1 MSWPVAV
8 LAAVAQ
14 LKRERRVTDVGHREL
29 KRALIRGDL
38 QASSLL
44 GGADGGGGDDDDDDD
59 ENENENVVKISAR
72 KGKKVL
78 DITHEMSRILD
89 CGVDRE
95 TVAVCIS
102 LLENGADPE
111 SLAVVVKEL
120 KREAKRL
127 RESRERATTTTRMM
141 MENSRDGRR
150 V

>member
-1 MSWPVAV
+1 MSSPRSSRYRSYSPPP
-8 LAAVAQ
+8 LPD
-14 LKRERRVTDVGHREL
+14 RSIPERGEE
-29 KRALIRGDL
+29 
-38 QASSLL
+38 
-44 GGADGGGGDDDDDDD
+44 DDDDDNDND
-59 ENENENVVKISAR
+59 NVVKISAR

-127 RESRERATTTTRMM
+127 RESRERATTTRMM

>member
-1 MSWPVAV
+1 MCIRDSSIP
-8 LAAVAQ
+8 
-14 LKRERRVTDVGHREL
+14 ERGEE
-29 KRALIRGDL
+29 
-38 QASSLL
+38 
-44 GGADGGGGDDDDDDD
+44 DDDDNDND
-59 ENENENVVKISAR
+59 NVVKISAR

-127 RESRERATTTTRMM
+127 RESRERATTTRMM

>member
-1 MSWPVAV
+1 MSYPRSSRYRSYSPPP
-8 LAAVAQ
+8 LPPD
-14 LKRERRVTDVGHREL
+14 RSIPERGEEE
-29 KRALIRGDL
+29 
-38 QASSLL
+38 
-44 GGADGGGGDDDDDDD
+44 DDDD

-89 CGVDRE
+89 CDVDRE

-127 RESRERATTTTRMM
+127 RESRERATTTRMM

>member
-1 MSWPVAV
+1 MSSPRSSRYRSYSPPPPPP
-8 LAAVAQ
+8 LPPD
-14 LKRERRVTDVGHREL
+14 RSIPERGE
-29 KRALIRGDL
+29 
-38 QASSLL
+38 
-44 GGADGGGGDDDDDDD
+44 DDDDNDND
-59 ENENENVVKISAR
+59 NVVKISAR

>member
-1 MSWPVAV
+1 MSSPRSSRYRSYSPPP
-8 LAAVAQ
+8 LPPD
-14 LKRERRVTDVGHREL
+14 RSIPERGE
-29 KRALIRGDL
+29 
-38 QASSLL
+38 
-44 GGADGGGGDDDDDDD
+44 DDDDD

-127 RESRERATTTTRMM
+127 RESRERATTTRMM

>member
-1 MSWPVAV
+1 MSSPRSSRYRSYSPP
-8 LAAVAQ
+8 LPPD
-14 LKRERRVTDVGHREL
+14 RSIPERGE
-29 KRALIRGDL
+29 
-38 QASSLL
+38 
-44 GGADGGGGDDDDDDD
+44 DDDDDND
-59 ENENENVVKISAR
+59 NVVKISAR

-127 RESRERATTTTRMM
+127 RESRERATTTRMM

>member
-1 MSWPVAV
+1 MSSPRSSRYRSYSPPPP
-8 LAAVAQ
+8 LPPD
-14 LKRERRVTDVGHREL
+14 RSIPERGEE
-29 KRALIRGDL
+29 
-38 QASSLL
+38 
-44 GGADGGGGDDDDDDD
+44 DDDDNDND
-59 ENENENVVKISAR
+59 NVVKISAR

-127 RESRERATTTTRMM
+127 RESRERATTTRMM

>member
-1 MSWPVAV
+1 MSSPRSSRYRSYSPPP
-8 LAAVAQ
+8 LPPD
-14 LKRERRVTDVGHREL
+14 RSIPERGE
-29 KRALIRGDL
+29 
-38 QASSLL
+38 
-44 GGADGGGGDDDDDDD
+44 DDDDDNDND
-59 ENENENVVKISAR
+59 NVVKISAR

-127 RESRERATTTTRMM
+127 RESRERATTTRMM

>member
-1 MSWPVAV
+1 MSSPRSSRYRSYSPPP
-8 LAAVAQ
+8 LPPD
-14 LKRERRVTDVGHREL
+14 RSIPERGEE
-29 KRALIRGDL
+29 
-38 QASSLL
+38 
-44 GGADGGGGDDDDDDD
+44 GDDDNDND
-59 ENENENVVKISAR
+59 NVVKISAR

-127 RESRERATTTTRMM
+127 RESRERATTTRMM

>member
-1 MSWPVAV
+1 MSSPRSSRYRSYSPPP
-8 LAAVAQ
+8 LPPD
-14 LKRERRVTDVGHREL
+14 RSIPERGE
-29 KRALIRGDL
+29 
-38 QASSLL
+38 
-44 GGADGGGGDDDDDDD
+44 DDDDDD

-89 CGVDRE
+89 CDVDRE

>member
-1 MSWPVAV
+1 MSSPRSSRYRSYSPPP
-8 LAAVAQ
+8 LPPD
-14 LKRERRVTDVGHREL
+14 RSIPERGEE
-29 KRALIRGDL
+29 
-38 QASSLL
+38 
-44 GGADGGGGDDDDDDD
+44 DDDD

-89 CGVDRE
+89 CDVDRE

-127 RESRERATTTTRMM
+127 RESRERATTTRMM

>member
-1 MSWPVAV
+1 MI
-8 LAAVAQ
+8 
-14 LKRERRVTDVGHREL
+14 KTDD
-29 KRALIRGDL
+29 RGEEN
-38 QASSLL
+38 
-44 GGADGGGGDDDDDDD
+44 DDDDDDD
-59 ENENENVVKISAR
+59 DDVGFVVSAR
-72 KGKKVL
+72 KGKKIL
-78 DITHEMSRILD
+78 DITHEMSNILD

-95 TVAVCIS
+95 TMAVCIS

-127 RESRERATTTTRMM
+127 RESRERATTRTA

>member
-1 MSWPVAV
+1 MI
-8 LAAVAQ
+8 
-14 LKRERRVTDVGHREL
+14 KTDERGEENDDV
-29 KRALIRGDL
+29 
-38 QASSLL
+38 
-44 GGADGGGGDDDDDDD
+44 
-59 ENENENVVKISAR
+59 VVVSAR
-72 KGKKVL
+72 KGKKIL
-78 DITHEMSRILD
+78 DITHEMSNILD

-95 TVAVCIS
+95 TMAVCIS

-127 RESRERATTTTRMM
+127 RESRERATTTRMM

>member
-1 MSWPVAV
+1 MSSPRSSRYRSYSPPP
-8 LAAVAQ
+8 LPPD
-14 LKRERRVTDVGHREL
+14 RSIPERGE
-29 KRALIRGDL
+29 
-38 QASSLL
+38 
-44 GGADGGGGDDDDDDD
+44 DDDDDDND
-59 ENENENVVKISAR
+59 NDNVVKISAR

-127 RESRERATTTTRMM
+127 RESRERATTTRMM